1 MAVVDYYVN
10 TDTGSSSGVGSIGD
24 PWNRLS
30 TGEAFLDTVDNS
42 ANDIIIHCSG
52 SAADIVAC
60 YFASWSFTP
69 LSITIVNDDS
79 LEAVYSS
86 SIYRLQIT
94 AGFSIAVRMGL
105 SCPTTIDGLQVQ
117 NTGNGGSCIRCEGAN
132 VNIVKNNYVRG
143 DPSDTTTDGIYLTS
157 GVGTNHIVNNVIE
170 DIPDIGIYLQGG
182 GFFTGT
188 ANIYNNTVIDCGRGI
203 VATSVSGAATFNVRS
218 NTLNGNATD
227 YTLDPDTDNFDNNID
242 EDGSGNITATVVFDD
257 AAAGDYQT
265 SDAVVVGE
273 GTDLGALYALVT
285 TDRLG
290 VERGSSWD
298 IGAFQN
304 AGGGSVSLIVDDLSQ
319 SQTIDNVTISLDLDI
334 QDISQSQQIDNTSL
348 TDSLI
353 SNNIGQLQ
361 FIDNSILVV
370 DLPVSDMVQQQQVEN
385 SVLGVS
391 VISTDISQQQ
401 TIDNTSL
408 DVSLSVSN
416 IIQNELLENTSLVP
430 SLLINSLSQMQVL
443 GTSSVKVSL
452 ITSDISQGQIV
463 NSSTLIQEYN
473 LIINDVDQEQLV
485 ESTGSELRL
494 FPVDI
499 NQLQVLDG
507 SQIVQNHLLSV
518 QNISQ
523 NQNIDST
530 LLTVSLS
537 TGDLNQNQ
545 STGNVVLGLDLV
557 SDSISQQ
564 QLIDI
569 VNLGFGLVTG
579 NINQDQ
585 SVEGTSIVQ
594 SYSIQVDEIS
604 QSQILSNVRLG
615 SIILAVM
622 DGDIKIGTLFIAN
635 ELKLSSLF
643 NSSIK
648 IY

>member
-1 MAVVDYYVN
+1 MKCILLLCLFF
-10 TDTGSSSGVGSIGD
+10 S
-24 PWNRLS
+24 L
-30 TGEAFLDTVDNS
+30 FNS
-42 ANDIIIHCSG
+42 AFATKLLEQDDVQSFINTMVTQHHYNRQTLEDIFNQVSIKNSIIK
-52 SAADIVAC
+52 AMNRP
-60 YFASWSFTP
+60 YE
-69 LSITIVNDDS
+69 SITWDKYRS
-79 LEAVYSS
+79 LFLKKSNIRNGVKFWQKNKTLLATISKK
-86 SIYRLQIT
+86 YR
-94 AGFSIAVRMGL
+94 V
-105 SCPTTIDGLQVQ
+105 
-117 NTGNGGSCIRCEGAN
+117 
-132 VNIVKNNYVRG
+132 
-143 DPSDTTTDGIYLTS
+143 DPAI
-157 GVGTNHIVNNVIE
+157 
-170 DIPDIGIYLQGG
+170 
-182 GFFTGT
+182 
-188 ANIYNNTVIDCGRGI
+188 I
-203 VATSVSGAATFNVRS
+203 VATVGVESAYGRNTGSYRVLDALATLSFDYPRRATF
-218 NTLNGNATD
+218 
-227 YTLDPDTDNFDNNID
+227 
-242 EDGSGNITATVVFDD
+242 
-257 AAAGDYQT
+257 
-265 SDAVVVGE
+265 
-273 GTDLGALYALVT
+273 
-285 TDRLG
+285 
-290 VERGSSWD
+290 
-298 IGAFQN
+298 FQN
-304 AGGGSVSLIVDDLSQ
+304 ELKEFLLFIKRYHIKPFSVYGSYAGA
-319 SQTIDNVTISLDLDI
+319 
-334 QDISQSQQIDNTSL
+334 
-348 TDSLI
+348 
-353 SNNIGQLQ
+353 IGQLQ